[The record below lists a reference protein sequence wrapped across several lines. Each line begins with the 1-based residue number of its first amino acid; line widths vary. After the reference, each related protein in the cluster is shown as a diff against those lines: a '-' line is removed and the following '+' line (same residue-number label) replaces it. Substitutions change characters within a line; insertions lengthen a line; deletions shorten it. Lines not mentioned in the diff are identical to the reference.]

1 MERQR
6 ILEKVRRIEDLELAL
21 TVFNAE
27 RALAEADKHLE
38 VIHVGDCRLLME
50 EGSPDSPY
58 YNRVKGFGRKDL
70 DRLEE
75 ILDVYHKKGIKPCF
89 DMTPDHLDEHVG
101 KALSGH
107 GYTAV
112 EQLAFLELVPEF
124 LEGIPHFISGI
135 PENLEGARD
144 GIRIE
149 EVREE
154 TAEDYVRIIMESN
167 GGMDIGDDVVSRK
180 KHHFHQPHF
189 RNLVAFIGDE
199 VAGIGSLFIK
209 EREGYIAND
218 FTFEAFR
225 GRGVQKALIAYR
237 MREAEKLGLERLYTD
252 VEFGSASHQNFEKCG
267 FRTVFLNTFFMVL

>member
-1 MERQR
+1 MEGQR

-38 VIHVGDCRLLME
+38 VLPLGDCRLLLE
-50 EGSPDSPY
+50 EGSPDNPY
-58 YNRVKGFGRKDL
+58 YNRVKGFGRNDL
-70 DRLEE
+70 DGLEE
-75 ILDVYHKKGIKPCF
+75 ILDVYRRKGIRPCF
-89 DMTPDHLDEHVG
+89 DMTPDHLDEDVA
-101 KALSGH
+101 KALSHH
-107 GYTAV
+107 GYAAV
-112 EQLAFLELVPEF
+112 EQLAFLESVPDF
-124 LEGIPHFISGI
+124 LGGIPQFNRGI
-135 PENLEGARD
+135 PENLEALHE

-154 TAEDYVRIIMESN
+154 TAEGFVRTIMASN
-167 GGMDIGDDVVSRK
+167 GGMDLSDDVVSRK

-189 RNLVAFIGDE
+189 RNFVTFIGDE

-209 EREGYIAND
+209 DREGYIAND

-237 MREAEKLGLERLYTD
+237 MREAQRLGLERLYTD
-252 VEFGSASHQNFEKCG
+252 VVFGSASHQNFETCG
-267 FRTVFLNTFFMVL
+267 FRTVFLNTFFMPL

>member
-1 MERQR
+1 MEELR
-6 ILEKVRRIEDLELAL
+6 ILEKVRRIENMELAL

-38 VIHVGDCRLLME
+38 VLHVGDSRLLVE
-50 EGSPDSPY
+50 EGSPDNPY
-58 YNRVKGFGRKDL
+58 YKRVKGFGRKDL
-70 DRLEE
+70 DNLEE
-75 ILDVYHKKGIKPCF
+75 ILDVYRQTGITPCF
-89 DMTPDHLDEHVG
+89 DMTPDHLDEDVA

-107 GYTAV
+107 GYAAA
-112 EQLAFLELVPEF
+112 EQLAFLEFSPEF
-124 LEGIPHFISGI
+124 LEEVPGTMVGFPGNVEDGIS
-135 PENLEGARD
+135 E
-144 GIRIE
+144 IRIE

-154 TAEDYVRIIMESN
+154 TAEGFVRIIMASN
-167 GGMDIGDDVVSRK
+167 GGMDIGDDVVSKK

-209 EREGYIAND
+209 DREGYIAND

-237 MREAEKLGLERLYTD
+237 MREAEKIGLERLYTD
-252 VEFGSASHQNFEKCG
+252 VEFGSASHQNFERCG
-267 FRTVFLNTFFMVL
+267 FRTVYLNTFYIAI